1 MKSGKDFD
9 PIETREWIES
19 LDDVIDDQGTDRASF
34 LLNELAKHLMDKGA
48 VPSYNLTTPF
58 KNTIAPENEAM
69 MPGDLFMER
78 RIRSLI
84 RWKALVTV
92 LRANKNEDEL
102 GGHIA
107 TFSSAAMLYDIGFN
121 YVFRGQDSKD
131 EDLIYFQGH
140 CSPGIYARSFLEGRL
155 DEEDLDNFRR
165 EVESPGLSSY
175 PHPWLMSDYW
185 QFPLANP
192 LLLWSIVI
200 FSVILV
206 AFGLPI
212 FILLA
217 SLAISFF
224 LSEPSDWATNYDLI
238 STISDSAYRIVVSPT
253 LAAIP
258 IFTLAG
264 YILAESNISDRLIKF
279 FKANLGWLPGSTVL
293 IVVILCAFFTALTG
307 GSGVTILALG
317 AILYPILVH
326 DGYSKRFS
334 LGIITTAGSLGLLFP
349 PSLPAI
355 IYSLTAGINPLELFK
370 QALIPAI
377 FLLSIMFFY
386 GLYMLPQ
393 NKKIEKFNAKNALN
407 SAKIAQWEL
416 VIPILIIL
424 SLFSGFATLVESA
437 ALLVLYVLTI
447 ELYIFKDIVF
457 KDLPKIIIDCSTLV
471 GGVLIILG
479 FAMGFTGYLVDAQI
493 PLKIL
498 NFVQSTISSKIIF
511 LLALNI
517 LLLVIGCLMDVF
529 SAIIVVVPLIAP
541 LATYFGIDPFHL
553 AIIFIANLELGY
565 ITPPVGMNLYLSS
578 YRFEKDMPTI
588 YAATLPF
595 FFIRLIGVIF
605 ITYIPLFFY

>member
-1 MKSGKDFD
+1 MNNYLNRAIDWLCLFLFLILISF
-9 PIETREWIES
+9 PIFQILGRYISFFSIPASQEIVQHMTLWIGF
-19 LDDVIDDQGTDRASF
+19 I
-34 LLNELAKHLMDKGA
+34 GA
-48 VPSYNLTTPF
+48 VIAARSNKLLSVVREPVFDASTKVSWPKFFVHVFSLSIVFVLSISYLKMIQIGFQYPDY
-58 KNTIAPENEAM
+58 IAPYIPTWFAQAIIPVGLILIWYQM
-69 MPGDLFMER
+69 IMTSSTDLKYR
-78 RIRSLI
+78 VL
-84 RWKALVTV
+84 LTV
-92 LRANKNEDEL
+92 
-102 GGHIA
+102 ISIIP
-107 TFSSAAMLYDIGFN
+107 TIILYF
-121 YVFRGQDSKD
+121 
-131 EDLIYFQGH
+131 
-140 CSPGIYARSFLEGRL
+140 
-155 DEEDLDNFRR
+155 
-165 EVESPGLSSY
+165 
-175 PHPWLMSDYW
+175 W

-192 LLLWSIVI
+192 LLLWTKVLFAIS
-200 FSVILV
+200 LV

-217 SLAISFF
+217 SLSIFFF
-224 LSEPSDWATNYDLI
+224 LSEPSEWATNYDLI

-264 YILAESNISDRLIKF
+264 YILAESNISERLIRF
-279 FKANLGWLPGSTVL
+279 FKASLGWLPGSTVL
-293 IVVILCAFFTALTG
+293 IVVLLCAFFTALTG

-317 AILYPILVH
+317 AILYPILIH
-326 DGYSKRFS
+326 DGYSKQFS

-355 IYSLTAGINPLELFK
+355 IYSVTAGINPLELFK

-377 FLLSIMFFY
+377 FLMSIMFFY
-386 GLYMLPQ
+386 GLYKRPKS
-393 NKKIEKFNAKNALN
+393 KKIERFVFNDAFET
-407 SAKIAQWEL
+407 AKIAKWEIA
-416 VIPILIIL
+416 IPLLIIL

-437 ALLVLYVLTI
+437 ALLVLYVLTV
-447 ELYIFKDIVF
+447 ELYIFKDISF

-517 LLLVIGCLMDVF
+517 LLLVVGCLMDVF

-588 YAATLPF
+588 YSATLPF
-595 FFIRLIGVIF
+595 FFIRLIGVIL

>member
-1 MKSGKDFD
+1 MNNNLNKAINALCLFLFLILISF
-9 PIETREWIES
+9 PIFQILSRYISFFSIPASQEIVQHMTLWIGF
-19 LDDVIDDQGTDRASF
+19 V
-34 LLNELAKHLMDKGA
+34 GA
-48 VPSYNLTTPF
+48 VIAARSNKLLSVVREPVFKSDKNISLTQFLVHIFSVSIVFVLSVSYLKMIQIGIQYPEN
-58 KNTIAPENEAM
+58 IAPFIPTWVAQSIIPLGLILIWYQM
-69 MPGDLFMER
+69 ILTSSSDLKYKLFLA
-78 RIRSLI
+78 IFSI
-84 RWKALVTV
+84 IPTIV
-92 LRANKNEDEL
+92 L
-102 GGHIA
+102 
-107 TFSSAAMLYDIGFN
+107 
-121 YVFRGQDSKD
+121 
-131 EDLIYFQGH
+131 YF
-140 CSPGIYARSFLEGRL
+140 
-155 DEEDLDNFRR
+155 
-165 EVESPGLSSY
+165 
-175 PHPWLMSDYW
+175 W

-192 LLLWSIVI
+192 LLLWTKVI
-200 FSVILV
+200 FAVVLV

-212 FILLA
+212 FVLLA
-217 SLAISFF
+217 SLSIFFF
-224 LSEPSDWATNYDLI
+224 LSEPSDWATNFDLI

-264 YILAESNISDRLIKF
+264 YILAESKISERLINF
-279 FKANLGWLPGSTVL
+279 FKSSVGWIPGSTVL
-293 IVVILCAFFTALTG
+293 IVVLLCAFFTALTG

-317 AILYPILVH
+317 AILYPILIH

-355 IYSLTAGINPLELFK
+355 IYSVTAGINPLELFR
-370 QALIPAI
+370 QAFIPAI
-377 FLLSIMFFY
+377 FLMSIMFFY
-386 GLYMLPQ
+386 GLYKRP
-393 NKKIEKFNAKNALN
+393 KARKIEKFDLSKALN
-407 SAKIAQWEL
+407 TANIAKWEIA
-416 VIPILIIL
+416 IPILIIL
-424 SLFSGFATLVESA
+424 SLFTGFATLVESA
-437 ALLVLYVLTI
+437 ALLVLYVI
-447 ELYIFKDIVF
+447 SVELFIYKDISM
-457 KDLPKIIIDCSTLV
+457 KDLPKIVINCATLV

-498 NFVQSTISSKIIF
+498 NYVQSTISSKIIF

-517 LLLVIGCLMDVF
+517 LLLIVGCLMDVF

-588 YAATLPF
+588 YNATLPF
-595 FFIRLIGVIF
+595 FFIRLIGVLL

>member
-1 MKSGKDFD
+1 MIQIGFQYPD
-9 PIETREWIES
+9 
-19 LDDVIDDQGTDRASF
+19 
-34 LLNELAKHLMDKGA
+34 
-48 VPSYNLTTPF
+48 Y
-58 KNTIAPENEAM
+58 IAPFIPSWFAQSIIPVGLILIWYQM
-69 MPGDLFMER
+69 ILTCSSDFRYRLFVS
-78 RIRSLI
+78 IFSIVPTLI
-84 RWKALVTV
+84 
-92 LRANKNEDEL
+92 
-102 GGHIA
+102 
-107 TFSSAAMLYDIGFN
+107 LY
-121 YVFRGQDSKD
+121 
-131 EDLIYFQGH
+131 
-140 CSPGIYARSFLEGRL
+140 
-155 DEEDLDNFRR
+155 
-165 EVESPGLSSY
+165 
-175 PHPWLMSDYW
+175 YW
-185 QFPLANP
+185 QFPFANP
-192 LLLWSIVI
+192 LLLWSQII
-200 FSVILV
+200 FSIILV

-217 SLAISFF
+217 SLAIFFF
-224 LSEPSDWATNYDLI
+224 LSEPTEWATNYDLI

-279 FKANLGWLPGSTVL
+279 FKSSLGWLPGSTVL

-355 IYSLTAGINPLELFK
+355 IYSVTAGINPLELFR

-377 FLLSIMFFY
+377 FLMCIMFFY
-386 GLYMLPQ
+386 GLYMLPK
-393 NKKIEKFNAKNALN
+393 NKKIEKFNFKNAYN
-407 SAKIAQWEL
+407 SAKIAKWEIA
-416 VIPILIIL
+416 IPLLIIL

-437 ALLVLYVLTI
+437 ALLVLYVLTV
-447 ELYIFKDIVF
+447 ELYIFKDVSL

-498 NFVQSTISSKIIF
+498 NFVQNTISSKIIF

-517 LLLVIGCLMDVF
+517 LLLIIGCLMDVF

-541 LATYFGIDPFHL
+541 LAAYFGIDPFHL

-578 YRFEKDMPTI
+578 YRFNKDMPTI
-588 YAATLPF
+588 YSATLPF
-595 FFIRLIGVIF
+595 FFIRLIGVLI

>member
-1 MKSGKDFD
+1 MNNYLNRAIDWLCLFLFLILISF
-9 PIETREWIES
+9 PIFQILGRYISFFSIPASQEIVQHMTLWIGF
-19 LDDVIDDQGTDRASF
+19 I
-34 LLNELAKHLMDKGA
+34 GA
-48 VPSYNLTTPF
+48 VIAARSNKLLSVVREPVFDSSAKVNWPKFFVHVFSLSIVFVLSISYLKMIQIGFQYPDY
-58 KNTIAPENEAM
+58 IAPYIPTWFAQSIIPVGLILIWYQM
-69 MPGDLFMER
+69 IMTCSTDLKYR
-78 RIRSLI
+78 VL
-84 RWKALVTV
+84 LTV
-92 LRANKNEDEL
+92 
-102 GGHIA
+102 ISIIP
-107 TFSSAAMLYDIGFN
+107 TIILYF
-121 YVFRGQDSKD
+121 
-131 EDLIYFQGH
+131 
-140 CSPGIYARSFLEGRL
+140 
-155 DEEDLDNFRR
+155 
-165 EVESPGLSSY
+165 
-175 PHPWLMSDYW
+175 W

-192 LLLWSIVI
+192 LLLWTKVLFAIS
-200 FSVILV
+200 LV

-217 SLAISFF
+217 SLSIFFF
-224 LSEPSDWATNYDLI
+224 LSEPSEWATNYDLI

-264 YILAESNISDRLIKF
+264 YILAESNISERLIRF

-293 IVVILCAFFTALTG
+293 IVVLLCAFFTALTG

-317 AILYPILVH
+317 AILYPILIH
-326 DGYSKRFS
+326 DGYSKQFS

-355 IYSLTAGINPLELFK
+355 IYSVTAGINPLELFK

-377 FLLSIMFFY
+377 FLMSIMFFY
-386 GLYMLPQ
+386 GLYKRP
-393 NKKIEKFNAKNALN
+393 KSKTVERFVFKDAFET
-407 SAKIAQWEL
+407 AKIAKWEIA
-416 VIPILIIL
+416 IPLLIIL

-437 ALLVLYVLTI
+437 ALLVLYVLTV
-447 ELYIFKDIVF
+447 ELYIFKDISF
-457 KDLPKIIIDCSTLV
+457 TNLPKIIIDCSTLV

-498 NFVQSTISSKIIF
+498 KFVQSTISSKIIF

-517 LLLVIGCLMDVF
+517 LLLVVGCLMDVF

-588 YAATLPF
+588 YSATLPF
-595 FFIRLIGVIF
+595 FFIRLIGVIL

>member
-1 MKSGKDFD
+1 MNNFLNRAIDWLCLSLFFILISF
-9 PIETREWIES
+9 PIFQILGRYINFFSIPASQEIVQHMTLWIGF
-19 LDDVIDDQGTDRASF
+19 I
-34 LLNELAKHLMDKGA
+34 GA
-48 VPSYNLTTPF
+48 VIAARSNKLLSVVREPVFKSMKKVSLSQFFVHIFSLSVVFVLSVSYL
-58 KNTIAPENEAM
+58 KMIQ
-69 MPGDLFMER
+69 
-78 RIRSLI
+78 
-84 RWKALVTV
+84 
-92 LRANKNEDEL
+92 
-102 GGHIA
+102 
-107 TFSSAAMLYDIGFN
+107 IGFQYPD
-121 YVFRGQDSKD
+121 YVAPFIPSWFAQSIIPVG
-131 EDLIYFQGH
+131 LILIWYQMILTSSSDFK
-140 CSPGIYARSFLEGRL
+140 YRL
-155 DEEDLDNFRR
+155 FVSIFSIVPTLI
-165 EVESPGLSSY
+165 LY
-175 PHPWLMSDYW
+175 YW
-185 QFPLANP
+185 QFPFANP
-192 LLLWSIVI
+192 LLLWSQII
-200 FSVILV
+200 FSIILV

-217 SLAISFF
+217 SLAIFFF
-224 LSEPSDWATNYDLI
+224 LSEPTEWATNYDLI

-279 FKANLGWLPGSTVL
+279 FKSSLGWLPGSTVL

-355 IYSLTAGINPLELFK
+355 IYSVTAGINPLELFR

-377 FLLSIMFFY
+377 FLMSIMFFY
-386 GLYMLPQ
+386 GLYMLPR
-393 NKKIEKFNAKNALN
+393 NKKIEKFNFKNAYN
-407 SAKIAQWEL
+407 SAKIAKWEIA
-416 VIPILIIL
+416 IPVLIIL

-437 ALLVLYVLTI
+437 ALLVLYVLTV
-447 ELYIFKDIVF
+447 ELYIFKDVSF

-498 NFVQSTISSKIIF
+498 NFVQNTISSKIIF

-517 LLLVIGCLMDVF
+517 LLLIIGCLMDVF

-541 LATYFGIDPFHL
+541 LAAYFGIDPFHL

-578 YRFEKDMPTI
+578 YRFNKDMPTI
-588 YAATLPF
+588 YSATLPF
-595 FFIRLIGVIF
+595 FFIRLIGVLI

>member
-1 MKSGKDFD
+1 MNNYLNRAIDWLCLFLFLILISF
-9 PIETREWIES
+9 PIFQILGRYISFFSVPASQEIVQHMTLWIGF
-19 LDDVIDDQGTDRASF
+19 I
-34 LLNELAKHLMDKGA
+34 GA
-48 VPSYNLTTPF
+48 VIAARSNKLLSVVREPVFDSSTKVDWPKFVVHVFSLSIVFVLSISYLKMIQIGFQYPDY
-58 KNTIAPENEAM
+58 IAPYIPTWFAQLIIPVGLILIWYQM
-69 MPGDLFMER
+69 IRTSSTDLKYR
-78 RIRSLI
+78 VL
-84 RWKALVTV
+84 LTV
-92 LRANKNEDEL
+92 
-102 GGHIA
+102 ISIIP
-107 TFSSAAMLYDIGFN
+107 TIILYF
-121 YVFRGQDSKD
+121 
-131 EDLIYFQGH
+131 
-140 CSPGIYARSFLEGRL
+140 
-155 DEEDLDNFRR
+155 
-165 EVESPGLSSY
+165 
-175 PHPWLMSDYW
+175 W

-192 LLLWSIVI
+192 LLLWTKVLFAIT
-200 FSVILV
+200 LV

-217 SLAISFF
+217 SLSIFFF
-224 LSEPSDWATNYDLI
+224 LSEPSEWATNYDLI

-264 YILAESNISDRLIKF
+264 YLLAESNISERLIRF
-279 FKANLGWLPGSTVL
+279 FKASLGWLPGSTVL
-293 IVVILCAFFTALTG
+293 IVVLLCAFFTALTG

-317 AILYPILVH
+317 VILYPILIH
-326 DGYSKRFS
+326 DGYSKQFS

-355 IYSLTAGINPLELFK
+355 IYSVTAGINPLELFK

-377 FLLSIMFFY
+377 FLMSIMFFY
-386 GLYMLPQ
+386 GFYKRPKS
-393 NKKIEKFNAKNALN
+393 KKVERFVFKDAFET
-407 SAKIAQWEL
+407 AKIAKWEIA
-416 VIPILIIL
+416 IPLLIIL
-424 SLFSGFATLVESA
+424 SLFLGFATLVESA
-437 ALLVLYVLTI
+437 ALLVLYVFFV
-447 ELYIFKDIVF
+447 ELYIFKDISI
-457 KDLPKIIIDCSTLV
+457 DELPKIIIDCSTLV

-498 NFVQSTISSKIIF
+498 NYVQSTISSKIIF

-517 LLLVIGCLMDVF
+517 LLLIIGCLMDVF
-529 SAIIVVVPLIAP
+529 SAIIVVVPLITP

-588 YAATLPF
+588 YSATLPF
-595 FFIRLIGVIF
+595 FFIRLIGVFF

>member
-1 MKSGKDFD
+1 MNNYLNRAIDWLCLFLFLILISF
-9 PIETREWIES
+9 PIFQILGRYISFFSIPASQEIVQHMTLWIGF
-19 LDDVIDDQGTDRASF
+19 I
-34 LLNELAKHLMDKGA
+34 GA
-48 VPSYNLTTPF
+48 VIAARSNKLLSVVREPVFDSSTKVNWPKFFVHVFSLSIVFVLSISYLKMIQIGFQYPDY
-58 KNTIAPENEAM
+58 IAPYIPTWFAQAIIPVGLILIWYQM
-69 MPGDLFMER
+69 IMTSSTDLKYR
-78 RIRSLI
+78 VL
-84 RWKALVTV
+84 LTV
-92 LRANKNEDEL
+92 
-102 GGHIA
+102 ISIIP
-107 TFSSAAMLYDIGFN
+107 TIILYF
-121 YVFRGQDSKD
+121 
-131 EDLIYFQGH
+131 
-140 CSPGIYARSFLEGRL
+140 
-155 DEEDLDNFRR
+155 
-165 EVESPGLSSY
+165 
-175 PHPWLMSDYW
+175 W

-192 LLLWSIVI
+192 LLLWTKVLFAIS
-200 FSVILV
+200 LV

-217 SLAISFF
+217 SLSIFFF
-224 LSEPSDWATNYDLI
+224 LSEPSEWATNYDLI

-264 YILAESNISDRLIKF
+264 YILAESNISERLIRF
-279 FKANLGWLPGSTVL
+279 FKASLGWLPGSTVL
-293 IVVILCAFFTALTG
+293 IVVLLCAFFTALTG

-317 AILYPILVH
+317 AILYPILIH
-326 DGYSKRFS
+326 DGYSKQFS

-355 IYSLTAGINPLELFK
+355 IYSVTAGINPLELFK

-377 FLLSIMFFY
+377 FLMSIMFFY
-386 GLYMLPQ
+386 GLYKRP
-393 NKKIEKFNAKNALN
+393 KSKTVERFVFKDAFET
-407 SAKIAQWEL
+407 AKIAKWEIA
-416 VIPILIIL
+416 IPLLIIL

-437 ALLVLYVLTI
+437 ALLVLYVLTV
-447 ELYIFKDIVF
+447 ELYIFKDISF
-457 KDLPKIIIDCSTLV
+457 KNLPKIIIDCSTLV

-517 LLLVIGCLMDVF
+517 LLLIVGCLMDVF

-588 YAATLPF
+588 YSATLPF
-595 FFIRLIGVIF
+595 FFIRLIGVIL

>member
-1 MKSGKDFD
+1 MNNYLNRAIDWLCLFLFLILISF
-9 PIETREWIES
+9 PIFQILGRYISFFSIPASQEIVQHMTLWIGF
-19 LDDVIDDQGTDRASF
+19 I
-34 LLNELAKHLMDKGA
+34 GA
-48 VPSYNLTTPF
+48 VIAARSNKLLSVVRDPVFDSSTKVDWPKFFVHVFSLSIVFVLSISYLKMIQIGFQYPDY
-58 KNTIAPENEAM
+58 IAPYIPTWFAQLIIPVGLILIWYQM
-69 MPGDLFMER
+69 IMTSSIDLKYR
-78 RIRSLI
+78 VL
-84 RWKALVTV
+84 LTV
-92 LRANKNEDEL
+92 
-102 GGHIA
+102 ISIIP
-107 TFSSAAMLYDIGFN
+107 TVILYF
-121 YVFRGQDSKD
+121 
-131 EDLIYFQGH
+131 
-140 CSPGIYARSFLEGRL
+140 
-155 DEEDLDNFRR
+155 
-165 EVESPGLSSY
+165 
-175 PHPWLMSDYW
+175 W

-192 LLLWSIVI
+192 LLLWTKVLFAIS
-200 FSVILV
+200 LV

-217 SLAISFF
+217 SLSIFFF
-224 LSEPSDWATNYDLI
+224 LSEPSEWATNYDLI

-264 YILAESNISDRLIKF
+264 YILAESNISERLIRF
-279 FKANLGWLPGSTVL
+279 FKASLGWLPGSTVL
-293 IVVILCAFFTALTG
+293 IVVLLCAFFTALTG

-317 AILYPILVH
+317 AILYPILIH
-326 DGYSKRFS
+326 DGYSKQFS

-355 IYSLTAGINPLELFK
+355 IYSVTAGINPLELFK
-370 QALIPAI
+370 QALIPAT
-377 FLLSIMFFY
+377 FLMSIMFFY
-386 GLYMLPQ
+386 GLYKRP
-393 NKKIEKFNAKNALN
+393 KSKTVERFVFKDAFETV
-407 SAKIAQWEL
+407 KIAKWEIA
-416 VIPILIIL
+416 IPLLIIL

-437 ALLVLYVLTI
+437 ALLVLYVLTV
-447 ELYIFKDIVF
+447 ELYIFRDISF
-457 KDLPKIIIDCSTLV
+457 KNLPKIIIDCSTLV

-517 LLLVIGCLMDVF
+517 LLLIVGCLMDVF

-588 YAATLPF
+588 YSATLPF
-595 FFIRLIGVIF
+595 FFIRLLGVIF

>member
-1 MKSGKDFD
+1 MEDILVFFSI
-9 PIETREWIES
+9 PASQEIVQHMTLWIGF
-19 LDDVIDDQGTDRASF
+19 I
-34 LLNELAKHLMDKGA
+34 GA
-48 VPSYNLTTPF
+48 VIAARSNKLLSVVREPVFDSSAKVNWPKFFVHVFSLSIVFVLSISYLKMIQIGFQYPDY
-58 KNTIAPENEAM
+58 IAPYIPTWFAQSIIPVGLILIWYQM
-69 MPGDLFMER
+69 IMTCSTDLKYR
-78 RIRSLI
+78 VL
-84 RWKALVTV
+84 LTV
-92 LRANKNEDEL
+92 
-102 GGHIA
+102 ISIIP
-107 TFSSAAMLYDIGFN
+107 TIILYF
-121 YVFRGQDSKD
+121 
-131 EDLIYFQGH
+131 
-140 CSPGIYARSFLEGRL
+140 
-155 DEEDLDNFRR
+155 
-165 EVESPGLSSY
+165 
-175 PHPWLMSDYW
+175 W

-192 LLLWSIVI
+192 LLLWTKVLFAIS
-200 FSVILV
+200 LV

-217 SLAISFF
+217 SLSIFFF
-224 LSEPSDWATNYDLI
+224 LSEPSEWATNYDLI

-264 YILAESNISDRLIKF
+264 YILAESNISERLIRF
-279 FKANLGWLPGSTVL
+279 FKASLGWLPGSTVL
-293 IVVILCAFFTALTG
+293 IVVLLCAFFTALTG

-317 AILYPILVH
+317 AILYPILIH
-326 DGYSKRFS
+326 DGYSKQFS

-355 IYSLTAGINPLELFK
+355 IYSVTAGINPLELFK

-377 FLLSIMFFY
+377 FLMSIMFFY
-386 GLYMLPQ
+386 GLYKRP
-393 NKKIEKFNAKNALN
+393 KSKTVERFVFKDAFET
-407 SAKIAQWEL
+407 AKIAKWEIA
-416 VIPILIIL
+416 IPLLIIL

-437 ALLVLYVLTI
+437 ALLVLYVLTV
-447 ELYIFKDIVF
+447 ELYIFKDISF
-457 KDLPKIIIDCSTLV
+457 KNLPKIIIDCSTLV

-517 LLLVIGCLMDVF
+517 LLLIVGCLMDVF

-578 YRFEKDMPTI
+578 YRFNKDMPTI
-588 YAATLPF
+588 YNATLPF
-595 FFIRLIGVIF
+595 FFIRLIGVLF

>member
-1 MKSGKDFD
+1 MNNILNKAIDWLCLFLFFILISF
-9 PIETREWIES
+9 PIFQILGRYINFFSIPASQEIVQHMTLWIGF
-19 LDDVIDDQGTDRASF
+19 V
-34 LLNELAKHLMDKGA
+34 GA
-48 VPSYNLTTPF
+48 VIAARSNRLLSVVREPVFNSLEKVSLAQFFVHVVSLSVVFVLSVSYLKMIQIGFQYPDY
-58 KNTIAPENEAM
+58 IAPYIPSWFAQSIIPIGLM
-69 MPGDLFMER
+69 
-78 RIRSLI
+78 LI
-84 RWKALVTV
+84 WYQMIIT
-92 LRANKNEDEL
+92 
-102 GGHIA
+102 
-107 TFSSAAMLYDIGFN
+107 SSS
-121 YVFRGQDSKD
+121 DSKYR
-131 EDLIYFQGH
+131 LFVSVISIIPTIVLYF
-140 CSPGIYARSFLEGRL
+140 
-155 DEEDLDNFRR
+155 
-165 EVESPGLSSY
+165 
-175 PHPWLMSDYW
+175 W
-185 QFPLANP
+185 QFPLANS
-192 LLLWSIVI
+192 LLLWSKVI
-200 FSVILV
+200 FSIALV

-217 SLAISFF
+217 LLSILFF
-224 LSEPSDWATNYDLI
+224 LSEPSEWATNYDLI

-264 YILAESNISDRLIKF
+264 YILAESNVSERLIKF
-279 FKANLGWLPGSTVL
+279 FRASLGWLPGSTVL
-293 IVVILCAFFTALTG
+293 IVVLLCAFFTALTG

-317 AILYPILVH
+317 AILYPILIH
-326 DGYSKRFS
+326 DGYSKQFS

-355 IYSLTAGINPLELFK
+355 IYSVTAGINPLELFK

-377 FLLSIMFFY
+377 FLMSIMFFY
-386 GLYMLPQ
+386 GLYKRPK
-393 NKKIEKFNAKNALN
+393 NKNVKKFVFKEAYEKAKV
-407 SAKIAQWEL
+407 AKWEIA
-416 VIPILIIL
+416 IPLLIIL

-437 ALLVLYVLTI
+437 ALLVLYVLTV
-447 ELYIFKDIVF
+447 ELYIFRDISL
-457 KDLPKIIIDCSTLV
+457 KSLPEIVINCSTLV

-498 NFVQSTISSKIIF
+498 NYVQSTISSKIVF

-517 LLLVIGCLMDVF
+517 LLLVVGCLMDVF

-578 YRFEKDMPTI
+578 YRFDKDMPTI
-588 YAATLPF
+588 YSATLPF
-595 FFIRLIGVIF
+595 FFIRLIGVIL

>member
-1 MKSGKDFD
+1 MNNILNRAIDCLCLFLFFVLISF
-9 PIETREWIES
+9 PIFQIIGRYINFFSIPASQEIVQHMTLWIGF
-19 LDDVIDDQGTDRASF
+19 I
-34 LLNELAKHLMDKGA
+34 GA
-48 VPSYNLTTPF
+48 VIAARSNKLLSVVREPVFKSMKKVSLSQFFVHIFSLSVVFILSVSYLKMIQIGFQYPDY
-58 KNTIAPENEAM
+58 IAPFIPSWFAQSIIPVGLILIWYQM
-69 MPGDLFMER
+69 ILTCSSDFRYRLFVS
-78 RIRSLI
+78 IFSIVPTLI
-84 RWKALVTV
+84 
-92 LRANKNEDEL
+92 
-102 GGHIA
+102 
-107 TFSSAAMLYDIGFN
+107 LY
-121 YVFRGQDSKD
+121 
-131 EDLIYFQGH
+131 
-140 CSPGIYARSFLEGRL
+140 
-155 DEEDLDNFRR
+155 
-165 EVESPGLSSY
+165 
-175 PHPWLMSDYW
+175 YW
-185 QFPLANP
+185 QFPFANP
-192 LLLWSIVI
+192 LLLWSQII
-200 FSVILV
+200 FSIILV

-217 SLAISFF
+217 SLAIFFF
-224 LSEPSDWATNYDLI
+224 LSEPTEWATNYDLI

-279 FKANLGWLPGSTVL
+279 FKSSLGWLPGSTVL

-355 IYSLTAGINPLELFK
+355 IYSVTAGINPLELFR

-377 FLLSIMFFY
+377 FLMCIMFFY
-386 GLYMLPQ
+386 GLYMLPK
-393 NKKIEKFNAKNALN
+393 NKKIEKFNFKNAYN
-407 SAKIAQWEL
+407 SAKIAKWEIA
-416 VIPILIIL
+416 IPLLIIL

-437 ALLVLYVLTI
+437 ALLVLYVLTV
-447 ELYIFKDIVF
+447 ELYIFKDVSL

-498 NFVQSTISSKIIF
+498 NFVQNTISSKIIF

-517 LLLVIGCLMDVF
+517 LLLIIGCLMDVF

-541 LATYFGIDPFHL
+541 LAAYFGIDPFHL

-578 YRFEKDMPTI
+578 YRFNKDMPTI
-588 YAATLPF
+588 YSATLPF
-595 FFIRLIGVIF
+595 FFIRLIGVLI

>member
-1 MKSGKDFD
+1 MNNYLNRAIDWLCLFLFLILISF
-9 PIETREWIES
+9 PIFQILGRYISFFSIPASQEIVQHMTLWIGF
-19 LDDVIDDQGTDRASF
+19 I
-34 LLNELAKHLMDKGA
+34 GA
-48 VPSYNLTTPF
+48 VIAARSNKLLSVVREPVFDSSAKVNWPKFFVHVFSLSIVFVLSISYLKMIQIGFQYPDY
-58 KNTIAPENEAM
+58 IAPYIPTWFAQSIIPVGLILIWYQM
-69 MPGDLFMER
+69 IMTSSTDLKYR
-78 RIRSLI
+78 VL
-84 RWKALVTV
+84 LTV
-92 LRANKNEDEL
+92 
-102 GGHIA
+102 ISIIP
-107 TFSSAAMLYDIGFN
+107 TIILYF
-121 YVFRGQDSKD
+121 
-131 EDLIYFQGH
+131 
-140 CSPGIYARSFLEGRL
+140 
-155 DEEDLDNFRR
+155 
-165 EVESPGLSSY
+165 
-175 PHPWLMSDYW
+175 W

-192 LLLWSIVI
+192 LLLWTKVLFAIS
-200 FSVILV
+200 LV

-217 SLAISFF
+217 SLSIFFF
-224 LSEPSDWATNYDLI
+224 LSEPSEWATNYDLI

-264 YILAESNISDRLIKF
+264 YILAESNISERLIRF
-279 FKANLGWLPGSTVL
+279 FKASLGWLPGSTVL
-293 IVVILCAFFTALTG
+293 IVVLLCAFFTALTG

-317 AILYPILVH
+317 AILYPILIH
-326 DGYSKRFS
+326 DGYSKQFS

-355 IYSLTAGINPLELFK
+355 IYSVTAGINPLELFK

-377 FLLSIMFFY
+377 FLMSIMFFY
-386 GLYMLPQ
+386 GLYKRP
-393 NKKIEKFNAKNALN
+393 KSKTVERFVFKDAFET
-407 SAKIAQWEL
+407 AKIAKWEIA
-416 VIPILIIL
+416 IPLLIIL

-437 ALLVLYVLTI
+437 ALLVLYVLTV
-447 ELYIFKDIVF
+447 ELYIFKDISF
-457 KDLPKIIIDCSTLV
+457 KNLPKIIIDCSTLV

-517 LLLVIGCLMDVF
+517 LLLIVGCLMDVF

-588 YAATLPF
+588 YSATLPF
-595 FFIRLIGVIF
+595 FFIRLIGVIL

>member
-1 MKSGKDFD
+1 MNNYLNRAIDWLCLFLFLILISF
-9 PIETREWIES
+9 PIFQILGRYISFFSIPASQEIVQHMTLWIGF
-19 LDDVIDDQGTDRASF
+19 I
-34 LLNELAKHLMDKGA
+34 GA
-48 VPSYNLTTPF
+48 VIAARSNKLLSVVREPVFDSTTKVNWPKFFVHVFSLSIVFVLSISYLKMIQIGFQYPDY
-58 KNTIAPENEAM
+58 IAPYIPTWFAQAII
-69 MPGDLFMER
+69 PVG
-78 RIRSLI
+78 LI
-84 RWKALVTV
+84 LIWYQMIMTSSIDIKYRVLLTV
-92 LRANKNEDEL
+92 
-102 GGHIA
+102 ISIIP
-107 TFSSAAMLYDIGFN
+107 TIILYF
-121 YVFRGQDSKD
+121 
-131 EDLIYFQGH
+131 
-140 CSPGIYARSFLEGRL
+140 
-155 DEEDLDNFRR
+155 
-165 EVESPGLSSY
+165 
-175 PHPWLMSDYW
+175 W

-192 LLLWSIVI
+192 LLLWTKVLFAIL
-200 FSVILV
+200 LV

-217 SLAISFF
+217 SLSIFFF
-224 LSEPSDWATNYDLI
+224 LSEPSEWATNYDLI

-264 YILAESNISDRLIKF
+264 YILAESNISERLIRF
-279 FKANLGWLPGSTVL
+279 FKASLGWLPGSTVL
-293 IVVILCAFFTALTG
+293 IVVLLCAFFTALTG

-317 AILYPILVH
+317 AILYPILIH
-326 DGYSKRFS
+326 DGYSKQFS

-355 IYSLTAGINPLELFK
+355 IYSVTAGINPLELFK

-377 FLLSIMFFY
+377 FLMSIMFFY
-386 GLYMLPQ
+386 GLY
-393 NKKIEKFNAKNALN
+393 KKPKSKTVERFVFKDAFET
-407 SAKIAQWEL
+407 AKIAKWEIA
-416 VIPILIIL
+416 IPLLIIL

-437 ALLVLYVLTI
+437 ALLVLYVLTV
-447 ELYIFKDIVF
+447 ELYIFKDISF
-457 KDLPKIIIDCSTLV
+457 KNLPKIIIECSTLV

-517 LLLVIGCLMDVF
+517 LLLIVGCLMDVF

-588 YAATLPF
+588 YSATLPF
-595 FFIRLIGVIF
+595 FFIRLIGVIL

>member
-1 MKSGKDFD
+1 MNNYLNRAIDWLCLFLFLILISF
-9 PIETREWIES
+9 PIFQILGRYISFFSIPASQEIVQHMTLWIGF
-19 LDDVIDDQGTDRASF
+19 I
-34 LLNELAKHLMDKGA
+34 GA
-48 VPSYNLTTPF
+48 VIAARSNKLLSVVREPVFDSSTKVNWPKFFVHVFSLSIVFVLSISYLKMIQIGFQYPDY
-58 KNTIAPENEAM
+58 IAPYIPTWFAQAII
-69 MPGDLFMER
+69 PVG
-78 RIRSLI
+78 LI
-84 RWKALVTV
+84 LIWYQMVMTSSTDFKYRVLLTV
-92 LRANKNEDEL
+92 
-102 GGHIA
+102 ISIIP
-107 TFSSAAMLYDIGFN
+107 TIILYF
-121 YVFRGQDSKD
+121 
-131 EDLIYFQGH
+131 
-140 CSPGIYARSFLEGRL
+140 
-155 DEEDLDNFRR
+155 
-165 EVESPGLSSY
+165 
-175 PHPWLMSDYW
+175 W

-192 LLLWSIVI
+192 LLLWTKVLFAIS
-200 FSVILV
+200 LV

-217 SLAISFF
+217 SLSIFFF
-224 LSEPSDWATNYDLI
+224 LSEPSEWATNYDLI

-264 YILAESNISDRLIKF
+264 YILAESNISERLIRF
-279 FKANLGWLPGSTVL
+279 FKASLGWLPGSTVL
-293 IVVILCAFFTALTG
+293 IVVLLCAFFTALTG

-317 AILYPILVH
+317 AILYPILIH
-326 DGYSKRFS
+326 DGYSKQFS

-355 IYSLTAGINPLELFK
+355 IYSVTAGINPLELFK

-377 FLLSIMFFY
+377 FLMSIMFFY
-386 GLYMLPQ
+386 GLYKRPKS
-393 NKKIEKFNAKNALN
+393 KKIERFVFNDAFETAKL
-407 SAKIAQWEL
+407 AKWEIA
-416 VIPILIIL
+416 IPLLIIL

-437 ALLVLYVLTI
+437 ALLVLYVLAV
-447 ELYIFKDIVF
+447 ELYIFKDISF

-517 LLLVIGCLMDVF
+517 LLLIVGCLMDVF

-588 YAATLPF
+588 YSATLPF
-595 FFIRLIGVIF
+595 FFIRLIGVIL
-605 ITYIPLFFY
+605 ITYFPLFFY

>member
-1 MKSGKDFD
+1 MNNYLNRAIDWLCIFLFLILISF
-9 PIETREWIES
+9 PIFQILGRYISFFSIPASQEIVQHMTLWIGF
-19 LDDVIDDQGTDRASF
+19 I
-34 LLNELAKHLMDKGA
+34 GA
-48 VPSYNLTTPF
+48 VIAARSNKLLSVVRDPVFDSSTKVDWPKFFVHVFSLSIVFVLSISYLKMIQIGFQYPDY
-58 KNTIAPENEAM
+58 IAPYIPTWFAQLIIPVGLILIWYQM
-69 MPGDLFMER
+69 IMTSSIDLKYR
-78 RIRSLI
+78 VL
-84 RWKALVTV
+84 LTV
-92 LRANKNEDEL
+92 
-102 GGHIA
+102 ISIIP
-107 TFSSAAMLYDIGFN
+107 TVILYF
-121 YVFRGQDSKD
+121 
-131 EDLIYFQGH
+131 
-140 CSPGIYARSFLEGRL
+140 
-155 DEEDLDNFRR
+155 
-165 EVESPGLSSY
+165 
-175 PHPWLMSDYW
+175 W

-192 LLLWSIVI
+192 LLLWTKVLFAIS
-200 FSVILV
+200 LV

-217 SLAISFF
+217 SLSIFFF
-224 LSEPSDWATNYDLI
+224 LSEPSEWATNYDLI

-264 YILAESNISDRLIKF
+264 YILAESNISERLIRF
-279 FKANLGWLPGSTVL
+279 FKASLGWLPGSTVL
-293 IVVILCAFFTALTG
+293 IVVLLCAFFTALTG

-317 AILYPILVH
+317 AILYPILIH
-326 DGYSKRFS
+326 DGYSKQFS

-355 IYSLTAGINPLELFK
+355 IYSVTAGINPLELFK
-370 QALIPAI
+370 QALIPAT
-377 FLLSIMFFY
+377 FLMSIMFFY
-386 GLYMLPQ
+386 GLYKRP
-393 NKKIEKFNAKNALN
+393 KSKTVERFVFKDAFETV
-407 SAKIAQWEL
+407 KIAKWEIA
-416 VIPILIIL
+416 IPLLIIL

-437 ALLVLYVLTI
+437 ALLVLYVLTV
-447 ELYIFKDIVF
+447 ELYIFRDISF
-457 KDLPKIIIDCSTLV
+457 KNLPKIIIDCSTLV

-517 LLLVIGCLMDVF
+517 LLLIVGCLMDVF

-588 YAATLPF
+588 YSATLPF
-595 FFIRLIGVIF
+595 FFIRLLGVIF

>member
-1 MKSGKDFD
+1 MNNYLNRAIDWLCLLLFLILISF
-9 PIETREWIES
+9 PIFQILGRYISFFSIPASQEIVQHMTLWIGF
-19 LDDVIDDQGTDRASF
+19 I
-34 LLNELAKHLMDKGA
+34 GA
-48 VPSYNLTTPF
+48 VIAARSNKLLSVVREPVFDSSTKVDLPKFFVHIFSLSIVFVLSISYLKMIQIGFQYPDY
-58 KNTIAPENEAM
+58 IAPFIPTWFAQAIIPVGLILIWYQM
-69 MPGDLFMER
+69 IMTSSTDLKYR
-78 RIRSLI
+78 VL
-84 RWKALVTV
+84 LTV
-92 LRANKNEDEL
+92 
-102 GGHIA
+102 ISIIP
-107 TFSSAAMLYDIGFN
+107 TIILYF
-121 YVFRGQDSKD
+121 
-131 EDLIYFQGH
+131 
-140 CSPGIYARSFLEGRL
+140 
-155 DEEDLDNFRR
+155 
-165 EVESPGLSSY
+165 
-175 PHPWLMSDYW
+175 W
-185 QFPLANP
+185 QSPLANP
-192 LLLWSIVI
+192 LLLWTKVLFTIS
-200 FSVILV
+200 LV

-217 SLAISFF
+217 SLSIFFF
-224 LSEPSDWATNYDLI
+224 LSEPSEWATNYDLI

-264 YILAESNISDRLIKF
+264 YILAESNISERLIRF
-279 FKANLGWLPGSTVL
+279 FKASLGWLPGSTVL
-293 IVVILCAFFTALTG
+293 IVVLLCAFFTALTG

-317 AILYPILVH
+317 AILYPILIH
-326 DGYSKRFS
+326 DGYSKQFS

-355 IYSLTAGINPLELFK
+355 IYSVTAGINPLELFK

-377 FLLSIMFFY
+377 FLMSIMFFY
-386 GLYMLPQ
+386 GLYKRPKS
-393 NKKIEKFNAKNALN
+393 KKIERFVFDDAFET
-407 SAKIAQWEL
+407 AKIAKWEIA
-416 VIPILIIL
+416 IPLLIIL

-437 ALLVLYVLTI
+437 ALLVLYVLTV
-447 ELYIFKDIVF
+447 ELYIFKDISF

-517 LLLVIGCLMDVF
+517 LLLIVGCLMDVF

-588 YAATLPF
+588 YSATLPF
-595 FFIRLIGVIF
+595 FFIRLIGVIL

>member
-1 MKSGKDFD
+1 MNNYLNRAIDWLCLFLFLILISF
-9 PIETREWIES
+9 PIFQILGRYISFFSIPASQEIVQHMTLWIGF
-19 LDDVIDDQGTDRASF
+19 I
-34 LLNELAKHLMDKGA
+34 GA
-48 VPSYNLTTPF
+48 VIAARSNKLLSVVREPVFDSSTKVSWPKFFVHVFSLSIVFVLSISYLKMIQIGFQYPDY
-58 KNTIAPENEAM
+58 IAPYIPTWFAQAII
-69 MPGDLFMER
+69 PVG
-78 RIRSLI
+78 LI
-84 RWKALVTV
+84 LIWYQMVMTSSTDFKYRVLLTV
-92 LRANKNEDEL
+92 
-102 GGHIA
+102 ISIIP
-107 TFSSAAMLYDIGFN
+107 TIILYF
-121 YVFRGQDSKD
+121 
-131 EDLIYFQGH
+131 
-140 CSPGIYARSFLEGRL
+140 
-155 DEEDLDNFRR
+155 
-165 EVESPGLSSY
+165 
-175 PHPWLMSDYW
+175 W

-192 LLLWSIVI
+192 LLLWTKVLFAIS
-200 FSVILV
+200 LV

-217 SLAISFF
+217 SLSIFFF
-224 LSEPSDWATNYDLI
+224 LSEPSEWATNYDLI

-264 YILAESNISDRLIKF
+264 YILAESNISERLIRF
-279 FKANLGWLPGSTVL
+279 FKASLGWLPGSTVL
-293 IVVILCAFFTALTG
+293 IVVLLCAFFTALTG

-317 AILYPILVH
+317 AILYPILIH
-326 DGYSKRFS
+326 DGYSKQFS

-355 IYSLTAGINPLELFK
+355 IYSVTAGINPLELFK
-370 QALIPAI
+370 QAFIPAI
-377 FLLSIMFFY
+377 FLMSIMFFY
-386 GLYMLPQ
+386 DLYKRPKS
-393 NKKIEKFNAKNALN
+393 KKIERFVFNDAFETAKL
-407 SAKIAQWEL
+407 AKWEIA
-416 VIPILIIL
+416 IPLLIIL

-437 ALLVLYVLTI
+437 ALLVLYVLTV
-447 ELYIFKDIVF
+447 ELYIFKDISF

-517 LLLVIGCLMDVF
+517 LLLIVGCLMDVF

-588 YAATLPF
+588 YSATLPF
-595 FFIRLIGVIF
+595 FFIRLIGVIL

>member
-1 MKSGKDFD
+1 MNNYLNRAIDWLCLFLFLILISF
-9 PIETREWIES
+9 PIFQILGRYISFFSIPASQEIVQHMTLWIGF
-19 LDDVIDDQGTDRASF
+19 I
-34 LLNELAKHLMDKGA
+34 GA
-48 VPSYNLTTPF
+48 VIAARSNKLLSVVREPVFDSSAKVNWPKFFVHVFSLSIVFVLSISYLKMIQIGFQYPDY
-58 KNTIAPENEAM
+58 IAPYIPTWFAQAIIPVGLILIWYQM
-69 MPGDLFMER
+69 IMTSSTDLKYR
-78 RIRSLI
+78 VL
-84 RWKALVTV
+84 LTV
-92 LRANKNEDEL
+92 
-102 GGHIA
+102 ISIIP
-107 TFSSAAMLYDIGFN
+107 TIILYF
-121 YVFRGQDSKD
+121 
-131 EDLIYFQGH
+131 
-140 CSPGIYARSFLEGRL
+140 
-155 DEEDLDNFRR
+155 
-165 EVESPGLSSY
+165 
-175 PHPWLMSDYW
+175 W

-192 LLLWSIVI
+192 LLLWTKVLFAIS
-200 FSVILV
+200 LV

-217 SLAISFF
+217 SLSIFFF
-224 LSEPSDWATNYDLI
+224 LSEPSEWATNYDLI

-264 YILAESNISDRLIKF
+264 YILAESNISERLIRF
-279 FKANLGWLPGSTVL
+279 FKASLGWLPGSTVL
-293 IVVILCAFFTALTG
+293 IVVLLCAFFTALTG

-317 AILYPILVH
+317 AILYPILIH
-326 DGYSKRFS
+326 DGYSKQFS

-355 IYSLTAGINPLELFK
+355 IYSVTAGINPLELFK

-377 FLLSIMFFY
+377 FLMSIMFFY
-386 GLYMLPQ
+386 GLYKRP
-393 NKKIEKFNAKNALN
+393 KSKTVERFVFKDAFET
-407 SAKIAQWEL
+407 AKIAKWEIA
-416 VIPILIIL
+416 IPLLIIL

-447 ELYIFKDIVF
+447 ELYIFKDISF
-457 KDLPKIIIDCSTLV
+457 KNLPKIIIDCSTLV

-517 LLLVIGCLMDVF
+517 LLLIVGCLMDVF

-588 YAATLPF
+588 YSATLPF
-595 FFIRLIGVIF
+595 FFIRLIGVIL

>member
-1 MKSGKDFD
+1 MNNYLNRAIDWLCLFLFLILISF
-9 PIETREWIES
+9 PIFQILGRYISFFSIPASQEIVQHMTLWIGF
-19 LDDVIDDQGTDRASF
+19 I
-34 LLNELAKHLMDKGA
+34 GA
-48 VPSYNLTTPF
+48 VIAARSNKLLSVVREPVFDSSTKVDWPKFFVHVFSLSIVFVLSISYLKMIQIGFQYPDY
-58 KNTIAPENEAM
+58 IAPYIPTWFAQAIIPVGLILIWYQM
-69 MPGDLFMER
+69 IMTSSTDLKYR
-78 RIRSLI
+78 VL
-84 RWKALVTV
+84 LTV
-92 LRANKNEDEL
+92 
-102 GGHIA
+102 ISIIP
-107 TFSSAAMLYDIGFN
+107 TIILYF
-121 YVFRGQDSKD
+121 
-131 EDLIYFQGH
+131 
-140 CSPGIYARSFLEGRL
+140 
-155 DEEDLDNFRR
+155 
-165 EVESPGLSSY
+165 
-175 PHPWLMSDYW
+175 W

-192 LLLWSIVI
+192 LLLWTKVLFAIS
-200 FSVILV
+200 LV

-217 SLAISFF
+217 SLSIFFF
-224 LSEPSDWATNYDLI
+224 LSEPSEWATNYDLI

-264 YILAESNISDRLIKF
+264 YILAESNISERLIRF
-279 FKANLGWLPGSTVL
+279 FKASLGWLPGSTVL
-293 IVVILCAFFTALTG
+293 IVVLLCAFFTALTG

-317 AILYPILVH
+317 AILYPILIH
-326 DGYSKRFS
+326 DGYSKQFS

-355 IYSLTAGINPLELFK
+355 IYSVTAGINPLELFK

-377 FLLSIMFFY
+377 FLMSIMFFY
-386 GLYMLPQ
+386 GLYKRP
-393 NKKIEKFNAKNALN
+393 KSKTVERFVFKDAFET
-407 SAKIAQWEL
+407 AKIAKWEIA
-416 VIPILIIL
+416 IPLLIIL

-437 ALLVLYVLTI
+437 ALLVLYVLTV
-447 ELYIFKDIVF
+447 ELYIFKDISF
-457 KDLPKIIIDCSTLV
+457 KILPKIIIDCSTLV

-498 NFVQSTISSKIIF
+498 DFVQSTISSKIIF

-517 LLLVIGCLMDVF
+517 LLLIVGCLMDVF

-541 LATYFGIDPFHL
+541 LATYFGVDPFHL

-578 YRFEKDMPTI
+578 YRFNKDMPTI
-588 YAATLPF
+588 YNATLPF
-595 FFIRLIGVIF
+595 FFIRLIGVLF

>member
-1 MKSGKDFD
+1 MNNFLNRLIDWLCLSLFFILISF
-9 PIETREWIES
+9 PIFQILARYINFFSIPASQEIVQHMTLWIGF
-19 LDDVIDDQGTDRASF
+19 I
-34 LLNELAKHLMDKGA
+34 GA
-48 VPSYNLTTPF
+48 VIAARSNKLLSVVREPVFKSMKKVSLSQFFVHIFSLSVVFVLSVSYLKMIQIGFQYPDY
-58 KNTIAPENEAM
+58 IAPFIPSWFAQSIIPIGLILIWYQM
-69 MPGDLFMER
+69 ILTCSSDLRYRLFVS
-78 RIRSLI
+78 IFSIVPTLI
-84 RWKALVTV
+84 
-92 LRANKNEDEL
+92 
-102 GGHIA
+102 
-107 TFSSAAMLYDIGFN
+107 LY
-121 YVFRGQDSKD
+121 
-131 EDLIYFQGH
+131 
-140 CSPGIYARSFLEGRL
+140 
-155 DEEDLDNFRR
+155 
-165 EVESPGLSSY
+165 
-175 PHPWLMSDYW
+175 YW
-185 QFPLANP
+185 QFPFANP
-192 LLLWSIVI
+192 LLLWSQII
-200 FSVILV
+200 FSIILV

-217 SLAISFF
+217 SLAIFFF
-224 LSEPSDWATNYDLI
+224 LSEPTDWATNYDLI

-279 FKANLGWLPGSTVL
+279 FKSSLGWLPGSTVL

-355 IYSLTAGINPLELFK
+355 IYSVTAGINPLELFR

-377 FLLSIMFFY
+377 FLMSIMFFY
-386 GLYMLPQ
+386 GLYMLPR
-393 NKKIEKFNAKNALN
+393 NKKIEKFNFKNAYN
-407 SAKIAQWEL
+407 SAKIAKWEIA
-416 VIPILIIL
+416 IPVLIIL

-437 ALLVLYVLTI
+437 ALLVLYVLTV
-447 ELYIFKDIVF
+447 ELYIFKDVSF

-498 NFVQSTISSKIIF
+498 NFVQNTISSKIIF

-517 LLLVIGCLMDVF
+517 LLLIIGCLMDVF

-578 YRFEKDMPTI
+578 YRFNKDMPTI
-588 YAATLPF
+588 YSATLPF
-595 FFIRLIGVIF
+595 FFIRLIGVLI

>member
-1 MKSGKDFD
+1 MNNYLNRAIDWLCLFLFLILISF
-9 PIETREWIES
+9 PIFQILGRYISFFSIPASQEIVQHMTLWIGF
-19 LDDVIDDQGTDRASF
+19 I
-34 LLNELAKHLMDKGA
+34 GA
-48 VPSYNLTTPF
+48 VIAARSNKLLSVVREPVFDSSTKVSWPKFFVHVFSLSIVFVLSISYLKMIQIGFQYPDY
-58 KNTIAPENEAM
+58 IAPYIPTWFAQSII
-69 MPGDLFMER
+69 PVG
-78 RIRSLI
+78 LI
-84 RWKALVTV
+84 LIWYQMIMT
-92 LRANKNEDEL
+92 
-102 GGHIA
+102 
-107 TFSSAAMLYDIGFN
+107 SSADLKYRILLTVISIIPTIILYF
-121 YVFRGQDSKD
+121 
-131 EDLIYFQGH
+131 
-140 CSPGIYARSFLEGRL
+140 
-155 DEEDLDNFRR
+155 
-165 EVESPGLSSY
+165 
-175 PHPWLMSDYW
+175 W

-192 LLLWSIVI
+192 LLLWTKVLFAIS
-200 FSVILV
+200 LV

-217 SLAISFF
+217 SLSIFFF
-224 LSEPSDWATNYDLI
+224 LSEPSEWATNYDLI

-264 YILAESNISDRLIKF
+264 YILAESNISERLIRF
-279 FKANLGWLPGSTVL
+279 FKASLGWLPGSTVL
-293 IVVILCAFFTALTG
+293 IVVLLCAFFTALTG

-317 AILYPILVH
+317 AILYPILIH
-326 DGYSKRFS
+326 DGYSKQFS

-355 IYSLTAGINPLELFK
+355 IYSVTAGINPLELFK
-370 QALIPAI
+370 QAFIPAI
-377 FLLSIMFFY
+377 FLMSIMFFY
-386 GLYMLPQ
+386 GLYKRPKS
-393 NKKIEKFNAKNALN
+393 KKIERFVFNDAFETAKL
-407 SAKIAQWEL
+407 AKWEIA
-416 VIPILIIL
+416 IPLLIIL

-437 ALLVLYVLTI
+437 ALLVLYVLAV
-447 ELYIFKDIVF
+447 ELYIFKDISF

-517 LLLVIGCLMDVF
+517 LLLIVGCLMDVF

-588 YAATLPF
+588 YSATLPF
-595 FFIRLIGVIF
+595 FFIRLIGVIL
-605 ITYIPLFFY
+605 ITYFPLFFY

>member
-1 MKSGKDFD
+1 MNNYLNRAIDWLCLFLFLILISF
-9 PIETREWIES
+9 PIFQILGRYISFFSIPASQEIVQHMTLWIGF
-19 LDDVIDDQGTDRASF
+19 I
-34 LLNELAKHLMDKGA
+34 GA
-48 VPSYNLTTPF
+48 VIAARSNKLLSVVREPVFDASTKVSWPKFFVHVFSLSIVFVLSISYLKMIQIGFQYPDY
-58 KNTIAPENEAM
+58 IAPYIPTWFAQAII
-69 MPGDLFMER
+69 PLG
-78 RIRSLI
+78 LI
-84 RWKALVTV
+84 LIWYQMIMTSSTDFKYRVLLTV
-92 LRANKNEDEL
+92 
-102 GGHIA
+102 ISIIP
-107 TFSSAAMLYDIGFN
+107 TIILYF
-121 YVFRGQDSKD
+121 
-131 EDLIYFQGH
+131 
-140 CSPGIYARSFLEGRL
+140 
-155 DEEDLDNFRR
+155 
-165 EVESPGLSSY
+165 
-175 PHPWLMSDYW
+175 W

-192 LLLWSIVI
+192 LLLWTKVLFAIS
-200 FSVILV
+200 LV

-217 SLAISFF
+217 SLSIFFF
-224 LSEPSDWATNYDLI
+224 LSEPSEWATNYDLI

-264 YILAESNISDRLIKF
+264 YILAESNISERLIRF
-279 FKANLGWLPGSTVL
+279 FKASLGWLPGSTVL
-293 IVVILCAFFTALTG
+293 IVVLLCAFFTALTG

-317 AILYPILVH
+317 AILYPILIH
-326 DGYSKRFS
+326 DGYSKQFS

-355 IYSLTAGINPLELFK
+355 IYSVTAGINPLELFK

-377 FLLSIMFFY
+377 FLMSIMFFY
-386 GLYMLPQ
+386 GLYKRPKS
-393 NKKIEKFNAKNALN
+393 KKIERFVFNDAFET
-407 SAKIAQWEL
+407 AKIAKWEIA
-416 VIPILIIL
+416 IPLLIIL

-437 ALLVLYVLTI
+437 ALLVLYVLTV
-447 ELYIFKDIVF
+447 ELYIFKDISF

-517 LLLVIGCLMDVF
+517 LLLVVGCLMDVF

-588 YAATLPF
+588 YSATLPF
-595 FFIRLIGVIF
+595 FFIRLIGVIL

>member
-1 MKSGKDFD
+1 MNNYLNRAIDWLCLFLFLILISF
-9 PIETREWIES
+9 PIFQILGRYISFFSIPASQEIVQHMTLWIGF
-19 LDDVIDDQGTDRASF
+19 I
-34 LLNELAKHLMDKGA
+34 GA
-48 VPSYNLTTPF
+48 VIAARSNKLLSVVREPVFDSTTKVNLPKFFVHIFSLSIVFVLSISYLKMIQIGFQYPDY
-58 KNTIAPENEAM
+58 IAPYIPTWFAQLIIPVGLILIWYQM
-69 MPGDLFMER
+69 ILTSSTDLKYR
-78 RIRSLI
+78 VL
-84 RWKALVTV
+84 LTV
-92 LRANKNEDEL
+92 
-102 GGHIA
+102 ISIIP
-107 TFSSAAMLYDIGFN
+107 TIILYF
-121 YVFRGQDSKD
+121 
-131 EDLIYFQGH
+131 
-140 CSPGIYARSFLEGRL
+140 
-155 DEEDLDNFRR
+155 
-165 EVESPGLSSY
+165 
-175 PHPWLMSDYW
+175 W

-192 LLLWSIVI
+192 LLLWTKVLFAIS
-200 FSVILV
+200 LV

-217 SLAISFF
+217 SLSIFFF
-224 LSEPSDWATNYDLI
+224 LSEPSEWATNYDLI

-264 YILAESNISDRLIKF
+264 YILAESNISERLIRF
-279 FKANLGWLPGSTVL
+279 FKASLGWLPGSTVL
-293 IVVILCAFFTALTG
+293 IVVLLCAFFTALTG

-317 AILYPILVH
+317 AILYPILIH
-326 DGYSKRFS
+326 DGYSKQFS

-355 IYSLTAGINPLELFK
+355 IYSVTAGINPLELFK

-377 FLLSIMFFY
+377 FLMSIMFFY
-386 GLYMLPQ
+386 GLYKRP
-393 NKKIEKFNAKNALN
+393 KSKTVERFVFKNAFET
-407 SAKIAQWEL
+407 AKIAKWEIA
-416 VIPILIIL
+416 IPLLIIL

-437 ALLVLYVLTI
+437 ALLVLYVLTV
-447 ELYIFKDIVF
+447 ELYIFKDISF
-457 KDLPKIIIDCSTLV
+457 KNLPKIIIDCSTLV

-517 LLLVIGCLMDVF
+517 LLLIVGCLMDVF

-588 YAATLPF
+588 YSATLPF
-595 FFIRLIGVIF
+595 FFIRLIGVIL